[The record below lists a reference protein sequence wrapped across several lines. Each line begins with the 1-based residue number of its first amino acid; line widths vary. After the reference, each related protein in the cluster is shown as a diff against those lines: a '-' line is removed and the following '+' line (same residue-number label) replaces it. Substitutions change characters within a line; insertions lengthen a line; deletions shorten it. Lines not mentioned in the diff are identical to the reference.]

1 MIFQCYARIQV
12 YRVTKILG
20 VLEAQL
26 IISTDMSFSLWN
38 FGLNLFQAQTFGLWD
53 NEQYK
58 QKCQQSNSPKK
69 KEEVF
74 RS

>member
-26 IISTDMSFSLWN
+26 IISTDMSSLWN
-38 FGLNLFQAQTFGLWD
+38 FGLDLFQAQTFGLRD

-58 QKCQQSNSPKK
+58 QKWQQSNSPKK